1 MPLTEQLATTIA
13 DAMRARD
20 PVRLS
25 ALRMLKA
32 ALMNKEVERGRP
44 LNDAEELQVVASVVK
59 QRKDSIDQFSRAGRQ
74 ELVDKEKAELAVIE
88 GYLPPA
94 LAAEDLERIV
104 GEVIAETGASSSK
117 DMGKVMKGVMAR
129 LAGAQVDGKTV
140 NELVRRRLAG

>member
-129 LAGAQVDGKTV
+129 LAGAQVDGKAV

>member
-1 MPLTEQLATTIA
+1 MPLTEQLVTTIA
-13 DAMRARD
+13 EAMRARD

-32 ALMNKEVERGRP
+32 ALMNKEVEKGRP
-44 LNDAEELQVVASVVK
+44 LNDAEELQVVASLVK
-59 QRKDSIDQFSRAGRQ
+59 QRKDSIDQFARAGRQ
-74 ELVDKEKAELAVIE
+74 ELVDKEKAELAVVE
-88 GYLPPA
+88 SYLPPA
-94 LAAEDLERIV
+94 LAAEDLERLV

-129 LAGAQVDGKTV
+129 LAGAQVDGKAV